1 MLKPIKSVSKIIL
14 AASLMGAMAWAMPVN
29 AAPVPAA
36 AAPSQNTATGVV
48 LDEFGDPMIGA
59 SVRVASNPS
68 QGGATNIDGEF
79 SIANVKPG
87 TKLLITSVGYKD
99 AEVVWNG
106 QPIEIQM
113 DLNTKVLGDVVVT
126 AMGIKREE
134 KTLTYAVQT
143 IKNDEVT
150 RIKETNF
157 VNALQGKS
165 AGLTI
170 TPNNSGAGGGAS
182 RIVLRG
188 STSILGSN
196 QPLIV
201 IDGVPMTNG
210 MGTQATDGIDMGGG
224 KSGDDLLS
232 TINPEDI
239 ENMTVLKGPNAAAL
253 YGSAA
258 NNGVIVITTKSGAQG
273 SVNVNISSSTSI
285 DRIAMWPK
293 QQQYYGIS
301 NSGNGHNAWAAWG
314 PRVGTRTADEVAAY
328 PWLMN
333 GARES
338 VQDYFQTGLTLN
350 NGITLSGGTELSRTY
365 FSYNNTYQDGIIP
378 GNKFTRNNV
387 MLKESFSLFNKK
399 VNITASLNWI
409 HQRTDNA
416 PVVGKAL
423 SGLYALYRT
432 PADVDMRYFKNNYR
446 HTGVS
451 GEYLVSDPTVGN
463 PKLAGQPIQTW
474 NWFVD
479 YLNNPWWVQNM
490 VNDQQ
495 KRDRILGNITLDWT
509 IWKNLKY
516 QTRFSVDMVMDNSL
530 NEEYATMFRAGFDYK
545 GGKYY
550 SGNSRTSDVYNDHM
564 FTWNDRFN
572 DKIDVNVALGGSFT
586 RHYSRSTTIT
596 TGIDTSG
603 VPNAFVPQ
611 NSKNYRPTNPNGSST
626 SASDSWDYT
635 DWSTALFGTVSVGLF
650 DKVYLDGSYRR
661 DWCQAFQQ
669 FTADGEY
676 KSFGYYSFGANVL
689 IDKFFNEDHV
699 AAPWLDQ
706 LKWRGSY
713 SVVGN
718 AVPNTLFARQSL
730 NFSTGALST
739 KPPTFDDP
747 KPETTTAFET
757 GIDAWMFNNKFN
769 LDVTYYNSTLRNQ
782 FLYVTTATGESKP
795 VNTGKIRNT
804 GVEIS
809 AGYRWVIN
817 KDWTWQSNVNFAYN
831 DNKILETYMQEN
843 GVPYIYETG
852 PKAFHIKYLEGGKF
866 GDIYVNSFKRDAET
880 GYIIVPGAANNGAGE
895 ITDYANA
902 VPQMASGQYET
913 YVGNTSSPYTLGW
926 SNTFTWK
933 NFTLYFLIDGRIGGK
948 VMSLTE
954 PDLDRFGISVNS
966 GNARLAAE
974 ADPANLMAYA
984 ADGTPIHLMYLP
996 DGSGRKISVQKYY
1009 ETIGQNPMEEHVYNA
1024 TNFRMRDIALSYT
1037 LPNLFGQSKGM
1048 TAQFSVK
1055 NAFFLYKDSPVDPD
1069 ISVSAANGY
1078 SGIDSYALP
1087 TLRSY
1092 CITLKFNF

>member
-1 MLKPIKSVSKIIL
+1 MLKPIKSVSKIII
-14 AASLMGAMAWAMPVN
+14 AASLMGAMVWTMPAY
-29 AAPVPAA
+29 AAPAPAA
-36 AAPSQNTATGVV
+36 AAPTANAATGVI

-59 SVRVASNPS
+59 SVRVANNPA
-68 QGGATNIDGEF
+68 QGSATNIDGEF

-87 TKLLITSVGYKD
+87 TKLKITSVGYKD
-99 AEVVWNG
+99 AEVVWQG
-106 QPIEIQM
+106 QPIEFTM
-113 DLNTKVLGDVVVT
+113 ELNSKMLGDVVVT

-210 MGTQATDGIDMGGG
+210 MGSQMTDGIDMGGG

-273 SVNVNISSSTSI
+273 TVNVNISSSTSI
-285 DRIAMWPK
+285 DRIAMYPK
-293 QQQYYGIS
+293 QQQYYGITD
-301 NSGNGHNAWAAWG
+301 AKTWAAWG

-338 VQDYFQTGLTLN
+338 VKDYFQTGVTLN
-350 NGITLSGGTELSRTY
+350 NGITLSGGTEMSRTY

-378 GNKFTRNNV
+378 RNKFTRNNV
-387 MLKESFSLFNKK
+387 MLKESFSLFNKR
-399 VNITASLNWI
+399 VNVTASLNWI
-409 HQRTDNA
+409 HQKTENS

-423 SGLYALYRT
+423 SGLFALYRT
-432 PADVDMRYFKNNYR
+432 PADVDMRYWKNNYR
-446 HTGVS
+446 HLGTAS
-451 GEYLVSDPTVGN
+451 DYLVNDPAEGN
-463 PKLAGQPIQTW
+463 PKLVGQPIQTW
-474 NWFVD
+474 NWNID

-490 VNDQQ
+490 VNDQV
-495 KRDRILGNITLDWT
+495 KRDRILGNLTLDWT

-516 QTRFSVDMVMDNSL
+516 QTRFSVDMVFDNSL
-530 NEEYATMFRAGFDYK
+530 NEEYATMFRAGWDYK

-550 SGNSRTSDVYNDHM
+550 SSNSRTSDIYNDHM

-586 RHYSRSTTIT
+586 RHYSRSTTIV

-603 VPNAFVPQ
+603 IPNAFVPQ
-611 NSKNYRPTNPNGSST
+611 NNRNYRPSNPNGSST

-635 DWSTALFGTVSVGLF
+635 DWSSALFGTVSVGLF

-669 FTADGEY
+669 FTEKGDY

-689 IDKFFNEDHV
+689 IDKFFNQDYK

-718 AVPNTLFARQSL
+718 AVPNTLFARQSMS
-730 NFSTGALST
+730 FSDGSLST

-769 LDVTYYNSTLRNQ
+769 VDLTYYNSTLRNQ
-782 FLYVTTATGESKP
+782 FLYISTANGESKP

-809 AGYRWVIN
+809 MGYRWAIN
-817 KDWTWQSNVNFAYN
+817 KDWTWQTNVNFAYN
-831 DNKILETYMQEN
+831 DNKILETYMQDN
-843 GVPYIYETG
+843 GLPYIYEVG

-866 GDIYVNSFKRDAET
+866 GDIYVNSFKRDANGHIVLS
-880 GYIIVPGAANNGAGE
+880 GYE
-895 ITDYANA
+895 KTDASGNTYIDYENA
-902 VPQMASGQYET
+902 VPTMASGLYET
-913 YVGNTSSPYTLGW
+913 KVGNTASPYTLGW

-954 PDLDRFGISVNS
+954 PDLDRYGISTRS
-966 GNARLAAE
+966 GEARLAAE
-974 ADPANLMAYA
+974 ADPENLMAV
-984 ADGTPIHLMYLP
+984 GSNGQPIYLMYLP
-996 DGSGRKISVQKYY
+996 DGSGRKISVQKYF
-1009 ETIGQNPMEEHVYNA
+1009 ETVGQNPMEDHVYNA
-1024 TNFRMRDIALSYT
+1024 TNFRMRDIALSYS

>member
-1 MLKPIKSVSKIIL
+1 MLKPIKSVSKIII
-14 AASLMGAMAWAMPVN
+14 AASLMGAMVWTMPAY
-29 AAPVPAA
+29 AAPAPAA
-36 AAPSQNTATGVV
+36 AAPTANAATGII

-59 SVRVASNPS
+59 SVRVANNPA
-68 QGGATNIDGEF
+68 QGSATNIDGEF

-87 TKLLITSVGYKD
+87 TKLKITSVGYKD
-99 AEVVWNG
+99 AEVVWQG
-106 QPIEIQM
+106 QPIEFTM
-113 DLNTKVLGDVVVT
+113 ELNSKMLGDVVVT

-210 MGTQATDGIDMGGG
+210 MGSQMTDGIDMGGG

-273 SVNVNISSSTSI
+273 TVNVNISSSTSI
-285 DRIAMWPK
+285 DRIAMYPK
-293 QQQYYGIS
+293 QQQYYGITD
-301 NSGNGHNAWAAWG
+301 AKTWAAWG

-338 VQDYFQTGLTLN
+338 VKDYFQTGVTLN
-350 NGITLSGGTELSRTY
+350 NGITLSGGTEMSRTY

-378 GNKFTRNNV
+378 RNKFTRNNV
-387 MLKESFSLFNKK
+387 MLKESFSLFNKR
-399 VNITASLNWI
+399 VNVSASLNWI
-409 HQRTDNA
+409 HQKTENS

-423 SGLYALYRT
+423 SGLFALYRT
-432 PADVDMRYFKNNYR
+432 PADVDMRYWKHNYS
-446 HTGVS
+446 HLGTAND
-451 GEYLVSDPTVGN
+451 YLVNDPAEGN
-463 PKLAGQPIQTW
+463 PKLVGQPIQTW
-474 NWFVD
+474 NWNID

-490 VNDQQ
+490 VNDQV
-495 KRDRILGNITLDWT
+495 KRDRILGNLTLDWT

-516 QTRFSVDMVMDNSL
+516 QTRFSVDMVFDNSL
-530 NEEYATMFRAGFDYK
+530 NEEYATMFRAGWDYK

-550 SGNSRTSDVYNDHM
+550 SSNSRTSDIYNDHM
-564 FTWNDRFN
+564 LTWNDRFN

-603 VPNAFVPQ
+603 IPNAFVPQ
-611 NSKNYRPTNPNGSST
+611 NNRYYRPSNPNGSAT

-635 DWSTALFGTVSVGLF
+635 DWSSALFGTVSVGLF

-669 FTADGEY
+669 FTDKGDY

-689 IDKFFNEDHV
+689 IDKFFNQDYK

-718 AVPNTLFARQSL
+718 AVPNTLFARQSMS
-730 NFSTGALST
+730 FSDGSLST

-769 LDVTYYNSTLRNQ
+769 VDITYYNSTLRNQ
-782 FLYVTTATGESKP
+782 FLYISTANGESKP

-809 AGYRWVIN
+809 MGYRWAIN
-817 KDWTWQSNVNFAYN
+817 KDWTWQTNVNFAYN
-831 DNKILETYMQEN
+831 DNKILETYMQDN
-843 GVPYIYETG
+843 GLPYIYEVG

-866 GDIYVNSFKRDAET
+866 GDIYVNSFKRDANGFINVS
-880 GYIIVPGAANNGAGE
+880 GYEKTDANGNTY
-895 ITDYANA
+895 IDYENA
-902 VPQMASGQYET
+902 VPTMASGLYET
-913 YVGNTSSPYTLGW
+913 KVGNTSSPYTLGW

-954 PDLDRFGISVNS
+954 PDLDRYGISTRS
-966 GNARLAAE
+966 GEARLAAE
-974 ADPANLMAYA
+974 ADPENLMAV
-984 ADGTPIHLMYLP
+984 GSNGQPIYLMYLP
-996 DGSGRKISVQKYY
+996 DGSGRKISVQKYF
-1009 ETIGQNPMEEHVYNA
+1009 ETVGQNPMEDHVYNA
-1024 TNFRMRDIALSYT
+1024 TNFRMRDIALSYS
-1037 LPNLFGQSKGM
+1037 LPNLFGQSKGL

>member
-1 MLKPIKSVSKIIL
+1 MLKPIKSVSKIII
-14 AASLMGAMAWAMPVN
+14 AVSLMGAMVWTMPAY
-29 AAPVPAA
+29 AAPAPAA
-36 AAPSQNTATGVV
+36 AAPTANAATGVI

-59 SVRVASNPS
+59 SVRVANNPA
-68 QGGATNIDGEF
+68 QGSATNIDGEF

-87 TKLLITSVGYKD
+87 TKLKITSVGYKD
-99 AEVVWNG
+99 AEVVWQG
-106 QPIEIQM
+106 QPIEFTM
-113 DLNTKVLGDVVVT
+113 ELNSKMLGDVVVT

-210 MGTQATDGIDMGGG
+210 MGSQMTDGIDMGGG

-273 SVNVNISSSTSI
+273 TVNVNISSSTSI
-285 DRIAMWPK
+285 DRIAMYPK
-293 QQQYYGIS
+293 QQQYYGITD
-301 NSGNGHNAWAAWG
+301 AKTWAAWG

-338 VQDYFQTGLTLN
+338 VKDYFQTGVTLN
-350 NGITLSGGTELSRTY
+350 NGITLSGGTEMSRTY

-378 GNKFTRNNV
+378 RNKFTRNNV
-387 MLKESFSLFNKK
+387 MLKESFSLFNKR
-399 VNITASLNWI
+399 VNVTASLNWI
-409 HQRTDNA
+409 HQKTENS

-423 SGLYALYRT
+423 SGLFALYRT
-432 PADVDMRYFKNNYR
+432 PADVDMRYWKNNYR
-446 HTGVS
+446 HLGTAS
-451 GEYLVSDPTVGN
+451 DYLVNDPAEGN
-463 PKLAGQPIQTW
+463 PKLVGQPIQTW
-474 NWFVD
+474 NWNID

-490 VNDQQ
+490 VNDQV
-495 KRDRILGNITLDWT
+495 KRDRILGNLTLDWT

-516 QTRFSVDMVMDNSL
+516 QTRFSVDMVFDNSL
-530 NEEYATMFRAGFDYK
+530 NEEYATMFRAGWDYK

-550 SGNSRTSDVYNDHM
+550 SSNSRTSDIYNDHM

-586 RHYSRSTTIT
+586 RHYSRSTTIV

-603 VPNAFVPQ
+603 IPNAFVPQ
-611 NSKNYRPTNPNGSST
+611 NNRNYRPSNPNGSST

-635 DWSTALFGTVSVGLF
+635 DWSSALFGTVSVGLF

-669 FTADGEY
+669 FTEKGDY

-689 IDKFFNEDHV
+689 IDKFFNQDYK

-718 AVPNTLFARQSL
+718 AVPNTLFARQSMS
-730 NFSTGALST
+730 FSDGSLST

-747 KPETTTAFET
+747 KPETTTSFET

-769 LDVTYYNSTLRNQ
+769 VDLTYYNSTLRNQ
-782 FLYVTTATGESKP
+782 FLYISTANGESKP

-809 AGYRWVIN
+809 MGYRWAIN
-817 KDWTWQSNVNFAYN
+817 KDWTWQTNVNFAYN
-831 DNKILETYMQEN
+831 DNKILETYMQDN
-843 GVPYIYETG
+843 GLPYIYEVG

-866 GDIYVNSFKRDAET
+866 GDIYVNSFKRDANGHIVLS
-880 GYIIVPGAANNGAGE
+880 GYE
-895 ITDYANA
+895 KTDASGNTYIDYENA
-902 VPQMASGQYET
+902 VPTMASGLYET
-913 YVGNTSSPYTLGW
+913 KVGNTASPYTLGW

-954 PDLDRFGISVNS
+954 PDLDRYGISTRS
-966 GNARLAAE
+966 GEARLAAE
-974 ADPANLMAYA
+974 ADPENLMAV
-984 ADGTPIHLMYLP
+984 GSNGQPIYLMYLP
-996 DGSGRKISVQKYY
+996 DGSGRKISVQKYF
-1009 ETIGQNPMEEHVYNA
+1009 ETVGQNPMEDHVYNA
-1024 TNFRMRDIALSYT
+1024 TNFRMRDIALSYS

>member
-1 MLKPIKSVSKIIL
+1 MLKPIKSVSKIII
-14 AASLMGAMAWAMPVN
+14 AVSLMGAMVWTMPAY
-29 AAPVPAA
+29 AAPAPAA
-36 AAPSQNTATGVV
+36 AAPTANAATGVI

-59 SVRVASNPS
+59 SVRVANNPA
-68 QGGATNIDGEF
+68 QGSATNIDGEF

-87 TKLLITSVGYKD
+87 TKLKITSVGYKD
-99 AEVVWNG
+99 AEVVWQG
-106 QPIEIQM
+106 QPIEFTM
-113 DLNTKVLGDVVVT
+113 ELNSKMLGDVVVT

-210 MGTQATDGIDMGGG
+210 MGSQMTDGIDMGGG

-273 SVNVNISSSTSI
+273 TVNVNISSSTSI
-285 DRIAMWPK
+285 DRIAMYPK
-293 QQQYYGIS
+293 QQQYYGITD
-301 NSGNGHNAWAAWG
+301 AKTWAAWG

-338 VQDYFQTGLTLN
+338 VKDYFQTGVTLN
-350 NGITLSGGTELSRTY
+350 NGITLSGGTEMSRTY

-378 GNKFTRNNV
+378 RNKFTRNNV
-387 MLKESFSLFNKK
+387 MLKESFSLFNKR
-399 VNITASLNWI
+399 VNVTASLNWI
-409 HQRTDNA
+409 HQKTENS

-423 SGLYALYRT
+423 SGLFALYRT
-432 PADVDMRYFKNNYR
+432 PADVDMRYWKNNYR
-446 HTGVS
+446 HLGTAS
-451 GEYLVSDPTVGN
+451 DYLVNDPAEGN
-463 PKLAGQPIQTW
+463 PKLVGQPIQTW
-474 NWFVD
+474 NWNID

-490 VNDQQ
+490 VNDQV
-495 KRDRILGNITLDWT
+495 KRDRILGNLTLDWT

-516 QTRFSVDMVMDNSL
+516 QTRFSVDMVFDNSL
-530 NEEYATMFRAGFDYK
+530 NEEYATMFRAGWDYK

-550 SGNSRTSDVYNDHM
+550 SSNSRTSDIYNDHM

-603 VPNAFVPQ
+603 IPNAFVPQ
-611 NSKNYRPTNPNGSST
+611 NDRNYRPSNPNGSST

-635 DWSTALFGTVSVGLF
+635 DWSSALFGTVSVGLF

-669 FTADGEY
+669 FTEKGDY

-689 IDKFFNEDHV
+689 IDKFFNQDYK

-718 AVPNTLFARQSL
+718 AVPNTLFARQSMS
-730 NFSTGALST
+730 FSDGSLST

-769 LDVTYYNSTLRNQ
+769 VDLTYYNSTLRNQ
-782 FLYVTTATGESKP
+782 FLYISTANGESKP

-809 AGYRWVIN
+809 MGYRWAIN
-817 KDWTWQSNVNFAYN
+817 KDWTWQTNVNFAYN
-831 DNKILETYMQEN
+831 DNKILETYMQDN
-843 GVPYIYETG
+843 GLPYIYEVG

-866 GDIYVNSFKRDAET
+866 GDIYVNSFKRDANGHIVLS
-880 GYIIVPGAANNGAGE
+880 GYE
-895 ITDYANA
+895 KTDASGNTYIDYENA
-902 VPQMASGQYET
+902 VPTMASGLYET
-913 YVGNTSSPYTLGW
+913 KVGNTASPYTLGW

-954 PDLDRFGISVNS
+954 PDLDRYGISTRS
-966 GNARLAAE
+966 GEARLAAE
-974 ADPANLMAYA
+974 ADPENLMAV
-984 ADGTPIHLMYLP
+984 GSNGQPIYLMYLP
-996 DGSGRKISVQKYY
+996 DGSGRKISVQKYF
-1009 ETIGQNPMEEHVYNA
+1009 ETVGQNPMEDHVYNA
-1024 TNFRMRDIALSYT
+1024 TNFRMRDIALSYS

>member
-1 MLKPIKSVSKIIL
+1 
-14 AASLMGAMAWAMPVN
+14 MAWAMPVT

-36 AAPSQNTATGVV
+36 AAQSQNTATGVV

-59 SVRVASNPS
+59 SVRVASNPA

-99 AEVVWNG
+99 TEVVWNG
-106 QPIEIQM
+106 QPIELQLE
-113 DLNTKVLGDVVVT
+113 LNTKVLGDVVVT

-143 IKNDEVT
+143 IKNEEVT

-188 STSILGSN
+188 STSILGNN

-210 MGTQATDGIDMGGG
+210 MGGQVTDGIDMGGG

-258 NNGVIVITTKSGAQG
+258 NNGVIVITTKSGAEG
-273 SVNVNISSSTSI
+273 TVKVNISSSTSI
-285 DRIAMWPK
+285 DQIALHPK
-293 QQQYYGIS
+293 QQQLYGIS
-301 NSGNGHNAWAAWG
+301 NTENGHGAWAAWG
-314 PRVGTRTADEVAAY
+314 PRVGTRSADEVAMY

-333 GARES
+333 SARES
-338 VQDYFQTGLTLN
+338 VGDYFQLGLTLN

-365 FSYNNTYQDGIIP
+365 FSYNNTTQEGITP
-378 GNKFTRNNV
+378 GNKFSRHNV

-399 VNITASLNWI
+399 VNISTSLNWI

-432 PADVDMRYFKNNYR
+432 PADVDMRYYKSNYK
-446 HTGVS
+446 HLGVA

-463 PKLAGQPIQTW
+463 PKLVGQPIQTW
-474 NWFVD
+474 GWFVD

-490 VNDQQ
+490 VMDQQ
-495 KRDRILGNITLDWT
+495 KRDRILGNLTLDWT

-516 QTRFSVDMVMDNSL
+516 QTRFSIDMVMNSGL

-550 SGNSRTSDVYNDHM
+550 SSSGRSSDLYNDHM
-564 FTWNDRFN
+564 LTWNDRFN

-586 RHYSRSTTIT
+586 RHYSRSTSIS

-611 NSKNYRPTNPNGSST
+611 NNRNYRPNNPNGSST

-635 DWSTALFGTVSVGLF
+635 DWSSALFGTVSVGLF
-650 DKVYLDGSYRR
+650 DKIYLDGSYRR
-661 DWCQAFQQ
+661 DWCQSFQQ

-689 IDKFFNEDHV
+689 LDKFINTENEQK
-699 AAPWLDQ
+699 APWIDQ

-730 NFSTGALST
+730 NFADGSLST

-757 GIDAWMFNNKFN
+757 GIDAWLFNNKFN
-769 LDVTYYNSTLRNQ
+769 IDVTYYNSTLRNQ
-782 FLYVTTATGESKP
+782 FLYVSAGQESKP
-795 VNTGKIRNT
+795 VNTGKIRNQ
-804 GVEIS
+804 GVEVTL
-809 AGYRWVIN
+809 GYRWAIN
-817 KDWTWQSNVNFAYN
+817 KDWTWQSNFNFAYN

-866 GDIYVNSFKRDAET
+866 GDIYVNSFKRDANGHIVLS
-880 GYIIVPGAANNGAGE
+880 GYNPDGSI
-895 ITDYANA
+895 DYANA

-913 YVGNTSSPYTLGW
+913 YVGNTTSPYTLGW

-954 PDLDRFGISVNS
+954 PDLDRYGISVNS
-966 GNARLAAE
+966 GDARFAAE
-974 ADPANLMAYA
+974 NNPDLQAYDA
-984 ADGTPIHLMYLP
+984 SGNMIHLMYLP
-996 DGSGRKISVQKYY
+996 DGSGRKISVRKYY
-1009 ETIGQNPMEEHVYNA
+1009 ETIGQNPMEEHVYDA

-1055 NAFFLYKDSPVDPD
+1055 NAFFIYKDSPVDPD

-1092 CITLKFNF
+1092 CLTLKFNF

>member
-1 MLKPIKSVSKIIL
+1 MLKPIKSVSKIII
-14 AASLMGAMAWAMPVN
+14 AVSLMGAMVWTMPAY
-29 AAPVPAA
+29 AAPAPAA
-36 AAPSQNTATGVV
+36 AAPTANAATGVI

-59 SVRVASNPS
+59 SVRVANNPA
-68 QGGATNIDGEF
+68 QGSATNIDGEF

-87 TKLLITSVGYKD
+87 TKLKITSVGYKD
-99 AEVVWNG
+99 AEVVWQG
-106 QPIEIQM
+106 QPIEFTM
-113 DLNTKVLGDVVVT
+113 ELNSKMLGDVVVT

-210 MGTQATDGIDMGGG
+210 MGSQMTDGIDMGGG

-273 SVNVNISSSTSI
+273 TVNVNISSSTSI
-285 DRIAMWPK
+285 DRIAMYPK
-293 QQQYYGIS
+293 QQQYYGITD
-301 NSGNGHNAWAAWG
+301 AKTWAAWG

-338 VQDYFQTGLTLN
+338 VKDYFQTGVTLN
-350 NGITLSGGTELSRTY
+350 NGITLSGGTEMSRTY

-378 GNKFTRNNV
+378 RNKFTRNNV
-387 MLKESFSLFNKK
+387 MLKESFSLFNKR
-399 VNITASLNWI
+399 VNVTASLNWI
-409 HQRTDNA
+409 HQKTENS

-423 SGLYALYRT
+423 SGLFALYRT
-432 PADVDMRYFKNNYR
+432 PADVDMRYWKNNYR
-446 HTGVS
+446 HLGTAS
-451 GEYLVSDPTVGN
+451 DYLVNDPAEGN
-463 PKLAGQPIQTW
+463 PKLVGQPIQTW
-474 NWFVD
+474 NWNID

-490 VNDQQ
+490 VNDQV
-495 KRDRILGNITLDWT
+495 KRDRILGNLTLDWT

-516 QTRFSVDMVMDNSL
+516 QTRFSVDMVFDNSL
-530 NEEYATMFRAGFDYK
+530 NEEYATMFRAGWDYK

-550 SGNSRTSDVYNDHM
+550 SSNSRTSDIYNDHM

-603 VPNAFVPQ
+603 IPNAFVPQ
-611 NSKNYRPTNPNGSST
+611 NNRNYRPSNPNGSST

-635 DWSTALFGTVSVGLF
+635 DWSSALFGTVSVGLF

-669 FTADGEY
+669 FTEKGDY

-689 IDKFFNEDHV
+689 IDKFFNQDYK

-718 AVPNTLFARQSL
+718 AVPNTLFARQSMS
-730 NFSTGALST
+730 FSDGSLST

-769 LDVTYYNSTLRNQ
+769 VDLTYYNSTLRNQ
-782 FLYVTTATGESKP
+782 FLYISTANGESKP

-809 AGYRWVIN
+809 MGYRWAIN
-817 KDWTWQSNVNFAYN
+817 KDWTWQTNVNFAYN
-831 DNKILETYMQEN
+831 DNKILETYMQDN
-843 GVPYIYETG
+843 GLPYIYEVG

-866 GDIYVNSFKRDAET
+866 GDIYVNSFKRDANGHIVLS
-880 GYIIVPGAANNGAGE
+880 GYE
-895 ITDYANA
+895 KTDASGNTYIDYENA
-902 VPQMASGQYET
+902 VPTMASGLYET
-913 YVGNTSSPYTLGW
+913 KVGNTASPYTLGW

-954 PDLDRFGISVNS
+954 PDLDRYGISTRS
-966 GNARLAAE
+966 GEARLAAE
-974 ADPANLMAYA
+974 ADPENLMAV
-984 ADGTPIHLMYLP
+984 GSNGQPIYLMYLP
-996 DGSGRKISVQKYY
+996 DGSGRKISVQKYF
-1009 ETIGQNPMEEHVYNA
+1009 ETVGQNPMEDHVYNA
-1024 TNFRMRDIALSYT
+1024 TNFRMRDIALSYS

-1092 CITLKFNF
+1092 CLTLKFNF

>member
-1 MLKPIKSVSKIIL
+1 MLKPIKSVSKMIL
-14 AASLMGAMAWAMPVN
+14 AATLMGSMAWTMPVN

-36 AAPSQNTATGVV
+36 AVPSSTTASGIV
-48 LDEFGDPMIGA
+48 LDEFGDPAIGA
-59 SVRVASNPS
+59 SVKVANNPT
-68 QGGATNIDGEF
+68 QGAATNMDGEF
-79 SIANVKPG
+79 SITNVKPG
-87 TKLLITSVGYKD
+87 TKLIITSIGYKNS
-99 AEVVWNG
+99 EVVWNG
-106 QPIEIQM
+106 EPLEIQLE
-113 DLNTKVLGDVVVT
+113 LNSKALDEVVVT

-253 YGSAA
+253 YGAAA

-273 SVNVNISSSTSI
+273 TVNVNISSSTSI
-285 DRIAMWPK
+285 DRIAMYPR
-293 QQQYYGIS
+293 QQQWYGIT
-301 NSGNGHNAWAAWG
+301 NTGNGHSAWSAWG
-314 PRVGTRTADEVAAY
+314 PRVGTRSADEVAAY
-328 PWLMN
+328 PWLSN
-333 GARES
+333 TARNS
-338 VQDYFQTGLTLN
+338 VPDYFQTGVTLN

-387 MLKESFSLFNKK
+387 MLKESFSLFDKK

-409 HQRTDNA
+409 HQRTDNS

-432 PADVDMRYFKNNYR
+432 PADVDMRYYKNNYA
-446 HTGVS
+446 HLGQT
-451 GEYLVSDPTVGN
+451 GEYLVSDPSVGN
-463 PKLAGQPIQTW
+463 PKLVGQPIQTW
-474 NWFVD
+474 DWFVD

-490 VNDQQ
+490 VNDQI

-550 SGNSRTSDVYNDHM
+550 SNNSRTSDIYNDHM
-564 FTWNDRFN
+564 LTWNDRFN

-586 RHYSRSTTIT
+586 RHYSRSTTIQ

-611 NSKNYRPTNPNGSST
+611 NNKYYRPSNPNGSAT

-635 DWSTALFGTVSVGLF
+635 DWSSALFGTVSLGFL
-650 DKVYLDGSYRR
+650 DKIYVDGSYRR

-669 FTADGEY
+669 FTAKGDY

-689 IDKFFNEDHV
+689 IDKFFNQDYK

-718 AVPNTLFARQSL
+718 SVPNTLFARQSL

-769 LDVTYYNSTLRNQ
+769 IDLTYYNSTLRNQ
-782 FLYVTTATGESKP
+782 FLYVSTANGESKP

-804 GVEIS
+804 GIEIS
-809 AGYRWVIN
+809 MGYRWAIN
-817 KDWTWQSNVNFAYN
+817 SDWQWQSNVNFAYN
-831 DNKILETYMQEN
+831 DNKIIETYMQDN
-843 GVPYIYETG
+843 GLPYIYETG

-866 GDIYVNSFKRDAET
+866 GDIYVNSFARDE
-880 GYIIVPGAANNGAGE
+880 NGHIQISGVNE
-895 ITDYANA
+895 DGTIDYANA
-902 VPQMASGQYET
+902 VPRMASGQYET
-913 YVGNTSSPYTLGW
+913 YVGNTTSPYTLGW
-926 SNTFTWK
+926 SNTLTWK
-933 NFTLYFLIDGRIGGK
+933 NWTLYFLIDGRIGGK

-954 PDLDRFGISVNS
+954 PDLDRFGISTNS
-966 GNARLAAE
+966 GKARLAAE
-974 ADPANLMAYA
+974 ADPDNLMAYA

-1037 LPNLFGQSKGM
+1037 LPNLFGKSKGM

>member
-1 MLKPIKSVSKIIL
+1 MLKPIKSVSKIII
-14 AASLMGAMAWAMPVN
+14 AVSLMGAMVWTMPAY
-29 AAPVPAA
+29 AAPAPAA
-36 AAPSQNTATGVV
+36 AAPTANAATGVI

-59 SVRVASNPS
+59 SVRVANNPA
-68 QGGATNIDGEF
+68 QGSATNIDGEF

-87 TKLLITSVGYKD
+87 TKLKITSVGYKD
-99 AEVVWNG
+99 AEVVWQG
-106 QPIEIQM
+106 QPIEFTM
-113 DLNTKVLGDVVVT
+113 ELNSKMLGDVVVT

-210 MGTQATDGIDMGGG
+210 MGSQMTDGIDMGGG

-273 SVNVNISSSTSI
+273 TVNVNISSSTSI
-285 DRIAMWPK
+285 DRIAMYPK
-293 QQQYYGIS
+293 QQQYYGITD
-301 NSGNGHNAWAAWG
+301 AKTWAAWG

-338 VQDYFQTGLTLN
+338 VKDYFQTGVTLN
-350 NGITLSGGTELSRTY
+350 NGITLSGGTEMSRTY

-378 GNKFTRNNV
+378 RNKFTRNNV
-387 MLKESFSLFNKK
+387 MLKESFSLFNKR
-399 VNITASLNWI
+399 VNVTASLNWI
-409 HQRTDNA
+409 HQKTENS

-423 SGLYALYRT
+423 SGLFALYRT
-432 PADVDMRYFKNNYR
+432 PADVDMRYWKNNYR
-446 HTGVS
+446 HLGTAS
-451 GEYLVSDPTVGN
+451 DYLVNDPAEGN
-463 PKLAGQPIQTW
+463 PKLVGQPIQTW
-474 NWFVD
+474 NWNID

-490 VNDQQ
+490 VNDQV
-495 KRDRILGNITLDWT
+495 KRDRILGNLTLDWT

-516 QTRFSVDMVMDNSL
+516 QTRFSVDMVFDNSL
-530 NEEYATMFRAGFDYK
+530 NEEYATMFRAGWDYK

-550 SGNSRTSDVYNDHM
+550 SSNSRTSDIYNDHM

-603 VPNAFVPQ
+603 IPNAFVPQ
-611 NSKNYRPTNPNGSST
+611 NNRNYRPSNPNGSST

-635 DWSTALFGTVSVGLF
+635 DWSSALFGTVSVGLF

-669 FTADGEY
+669 FTEKGDY

-689 IDKFFNEDHV
+689 IDKFFNQDYK

-718 AVPNTLFARQSL
+718 AVPNTLFARQSMS
-730 NFSTGALST
+730 FSDGSLST

-769 LDVTYYNSTLRNQ
+769 VDLTYYNSTLRNQ
-782 FLYVTTATGESKP
+782 FLYISTANGESKP

-809 AGYRWVIN
+809 MGYRWAIN
-817 KDWTWQSNVNFAYN
+817 KDWTWQTNVNFAYN
-831 DNKILETYMQEN
+831 DNKILETYMQDN
-843 GVPYIYETG
+843 GLPYIYEVG

-866 GDIYVNSFKRDAET
+866 GDIYVNSFKRDANGHIVLS
-880 GYIIVPGAANNGAGE
+880 GYE
-895 ITDYANA
+895 KTDASGNTYIDYENA
-902 VPQMASGQYET
+902 VPTMASGLYET
-913 YVGNTSSPYTLGW
+913 KVGNTASPYTLGW

-954 PDLDRFGISVNS
+954 PDLDRYGISTRS
-966 GNARLAAE
+966 GEARLAAE
-974 ADPANLMAYA
+974 ADPENLMAV
-984 ADGTPIHLMYLP
+984 GSNGQPIYLMYLP
-996 DGSGRKISVQKYY
+996 DGSGRKISVQKYF
-1009 ETIGQNPMEEHVYNA
+1009 ETVGQNPMEDHVYNA
-1024 TNFRMRDIALSYT
+1024 TNFRMRDIALSYS

>member
-1 MLKPIKSVSKIIL
+1 MLKPIKSVSKIII
-14 AASLMGAMAWAMPVN
+14 AVSLMGTMVWTMPAY
-29 AAPVPAA
+29 AAPAPAA
-36 AAPSQNTATGVV
+36 AAPTANAATGVI

-59 SVRVASNPS
+59 SVRVANNPA
-68 QGGATNIDGEF
+68 QGSATNIDGEF

-87 TKLLITSVGYKD
+87 TKLKITSVGYKD
-99 AEVVWNG
+99 AEVVWQG
-106 QPIEIQM
+106 QPIEFTM
-113 DLNTKVLGDVVVT
+113 ELNSKMLGDVVVT

-210 MGTQATDGIDMGGG
+210 MGSQMTDGIDMGGG

-273 SVNVNISSSTSI
+273 TVNVNISSSTSI
-285 DRIAMWPK
+285 DRIAMYPK
-293 QQQYYGIS
+293 QQQYYGITD
-301 NSGNGHNAWAAWG
+301 AKTWAAWG
-314 PRVGTRTADEVAAY
+314 PRVGTRTPDEVAAY

-338 VQDYFQTGLTLN
+338 VKDYFQTGVTLN
-350 NGITLSGGTELSRTY
+350 NGITLSGGTEMSRTY

-378 GNKFTRNNV
+378 RNKFTRNNV
-387 MLKESFSLFNKK
+387 MLKESFSLFNKR
-399 VNITASLNWI
+399 VNVTASLNWI
-409 HQRTDNA
+409 HQKTENS

-423 SGLYALYRT
+423 SGLFALYRT
-432 PADVDMRYFKNNYR
+432 PADVDMRYWKNNYR
-446 HTGVS
+446 HLGTAS
-451 GEYLVSDPTVGN
+451 DYLVNDPAEGN
-463 PKLAGQPIQTW
+463 PKLVGQPIQTW
-474 NWFVD
+474 NWNID

-490 VNDQQ
+490 VNDQV
-495 KRDRILGNITLDWT
+495 KRDRILGNLTLDWT

-516 QTRFSVDMVMDNSL
+516 QTRFSVDMVFDNSL
-530 NEEYATMFRAGFDYK
+530 NEEYATMFRAGWDYK

-550 SGNSRTSDVYNDHM
+550 SSNSRTSDIYNDHM

-603 VPNAFVPQ
+603 IPNAFVPQ
-611 NSKNYRPTNPNGSST
+611 NSRNYRPSNPNGSST

-635 DWSTALFGTVSVGLF
+635 DWSSALFGTVSVGLF

-669 FTADGEY
+669 FTEKGDY

-689 IDKFFNEDHV
+689 IDKFFNQDYK

-718 AVPNTLFARQSL
+718 AVPNTLFARQSMS
-730 NFSTGALST
+730 FSDGSLST

-769 LDVTYYNSTLRNQ
+769 VDLTYYNSTLRNQ
-782 FLYVTTATGESKP
+782 FLYISTANGESKP

-809 AGYRWVIN
+809 MGYRWAIN
-817 KDWTWQSNVNFAYN
+817 KDWTWQTNVNFAYN
-831 DNKILETYMQEN
+831 DNKILETYMQDN
-843 GVPYIYETG
+843 GLPYIYEVG

-866 GDIYVNSFKRDAET
+866 GDIYVNSFKRDANGHIVLS
-880 GYIIVPGAANNGAGE
+880 GYE
-895 ITDYANA
+895 KTDASGNTYIDYENA
-902 VPQMASGQYET
+902 VPTMASGLYET
-913 YVGNTSSPYTLGW
+913 KVGNTASPYTLGW

-954 PDLDRFGISVNS
+954 PDLDRYGISTRS
-966 GNARLAAE
+966 GEARLAAE
-974 ADPANLMAYA
+974 ADPENLMAV
-984 ADGTPIHLMYLP
+984 GSNGQPIYLMYLP
-996 DGSGRKISVQKYY
+996 DGSGRKISVQKYF
-1009 ETIGQNPMEEHVYNA
+1009 ETVGQNPMEDHVYNA
-1024 TNFRMRDIALSYT
+1024 TNFRMRDIALSYS

>member
-1 MLKPIKSVSKIIL
+1 MLKPIKSVSKIII
-14 AASLMGAMAWAMPVN
+14 AVSLMGAMVWTMPAY
-29 AAPVPAA
+29 AAPAPAA
-36 AAPSQNTATGVV
+36 AAPTANAATGVI

-59 SVRVASNPS
+59 SVRVANNPA
-68 QGGATNIDGEF
+68 QGSATNIDGEF

-87 TKLLITSVGYKD
+87 TKLKITSVGYKD
-99 AEVVWNG
+99 AEVVWQG
-106 QPIEIQM
+106 QPIEFTM
-113 DLNTKVLGDVVVT
+113 ELNSKMLGDVVVT

-210 MGTQATDGIDMGGG
+210 MGSQMTDGIDMGGG

-273 SVNVNISSSTSI
+273 TVNVNISSSTSI
-285 DRIAMWPK
+285 DRIAMYPK
-293 QQQYYGIS
+293 QQQYYGITD
-301 NSGNGHNAWAAWG
+301 AKTWAAWG

-338 VQDYFQTGLTLN
+338 VKDYFQTGVTLN
-350 NGITLSGGTELSRTY
+350 NGITLSGGTEMSRTY

-378 GNKFTRNNV
+378 RNKFTRNNV
-387 MLKESFSLFNKK
+387 MLKESFSLFNKR
-399 VNITASLNWI
+399 VNVTASLNWI
-409 HQRTDNA
+409 HQKTENS

-423 SGLYALYRT
+423 SGLFALYRT
-432 PADVDMRYFKNNYR
+432 PADVDMRYWKNNYR
-446 HTGVS
+446 HLGTAS
-451 GEYLVSDPTVGN
+451 DYLVNDPAEGN
-463 PKLAGQPIQTW
+463 PKLVGQPIQTW
-474 NWFVD
+474 NWNID

-490 VNDQQ
+490 VNDQV
-495 KRDRILGNITLDWT
+495 KRDRILGNLTLDWT

-516 QTRFSVDMVMDNSL
+516 QTRFSVDMVFDNSL
-530 NEEYATMFRAGFDYK
+530 NEEYATMFRAGWDYK

-550 SGNSRTSDVYNDHM
+550 SSNSRTSDIYNDHM

-586 RHYSRSTTIT
+586 RHYSRSTTIV

-603 VPNAFVPQ
+603 IPNAFVPQ
-611 NSKNYRPTNPNGSST
+611 NNRNYRPSNPNGSST

-635 DWSTALFGTVSVGLF
+635 DWSSALFGTVSVGLF

-669 FTADGEY
+669 FTEKGDY

-689 IDKFFNEDHV
+689 IDKFFNQDYK

-718 AVPNTLFARQSL
+718 AVPNTLFARQSMS
-730 NFSTGALST
+730 FSDGSLST

-769 LDVTYYNSTLRNQ
+769 VDLTYYNSTLRNQ
-782 FLYVTTATGESKP
+782 FLYISTANGESKP

-809 AGYRWVIN
+809 MGYRWAIN
-817 KDWTWQSNVNFAYN
+817 KDWTWQTNVNFAYN
-831 DNKILETYMQEN
+831 DNKILETYMQDN
-843 GVPYIYETG
+843 GLPYIYEVG

-866 GDIYVNSFKRDAET
+866 GDIYVNSFKRDANGHIVLS
-880 GYIIVPGAANNGAGE
+880 GYE
-895 ITDYANA
+895 KTDASGNTYIDYENA
-902 VPQMASGQYET
+902 VPTMASGLYET
-913 YVGNTSSPYTLGW
+913 KVGNTASPYTLGW

-954 PDLDRFGISVNS
+954 PDLDRYGISTRS
-966 GNARLAAE
+966 GEARLAAE
-974 ADPANLMAYA
+974 ADPENLMAV
-984 ADGTPIHLMYLP
+984 GSNGQPIYLMYLP
-996 DGSGRKISVQKYY
+996 DGSGRKISVQKYF
-1009 ETIGQNPMEEHVYNA
+1009 ETVGQNPMEDHVYNA
-1024 TNFRMRDIALSYT
+1024 TNFRMRDIALSYS

>member
-1 MLKPIKSVSKIIL
+1 MLKPIKSVSKL
-14 AASLMGAMAWAMPVN
+14 LLVASLMGFMAWPEPVS
-29 AAPVPAA
+29 AAPVAIPAEQSA
-36 AAPSQNTATGVV
+36 NTATGVV
-48 LDEFGDPMIGA
+48 YDEAGEPVIGA
-59 SVRVASNPS
+59 SVRVADNLA
-68 QGGATNIDGEF
+68 QGGSTNFDGEF
-79 SIANVKPG
+79 NIANVKPG
-87 TKLLITSVGYKD
+87 TKLKITYVGYN
-99 AEVVWNG
+99 EVFVVWNG
-106 QPIEIQM
+106 TPLDIHLVPDAKMIDE
-113 DLNTKVLGDVVVT
+113 VVVT

-201 IDGVPMTNG
+201 LDGVPMTSG
-210 MGTQATDGIDMGGG
+210 MGGQVTDGIDMGGG

-239 ENMTVLKGPNAAAL
+239 ENMTILKGPNAAAL

-258 NNGVIVITTKSGAQG
+258 NNGVIVITTKSGATG
-273 SVNVNISSSTSI
+273 TVKVDISSSTSI
-285 DRIAMWPK
+285 DRIAMHPK
-293 QQQYYGIS
+293 QQQWYGITDA
-301 NSGNGHNAWAAWG
+301 GGVYAHNQWAAWG
-314 PRVGTRTADEVAAY
+314 PRIGTRDPLDVAAN

-333 GARES
+333 SARES
-338 VQDYFQTGLTLN
+338 VGDLFQTGVTLN
-350 NGITLSGGTELSRTY
+350 NGITLSGGTENSRTY
-365 FSYNNTYQDGIIP
+365 FSYNNTYQSGVLP
-378 GNKFTRNNV
+378 GNKFSRNNV
-387 MLKESFSLFNKK
+387 MLKESFSLFDKR
-399 VNITASLNWI
+399 VNITTSLNWI

-423 SGLYALYRT
+423 SSLFALYRT
-432 PADVDMRYFKNNYR
+432 PADVDMRYFKANYY
-446 HTGVS
+446 HLGVA
-451 GEYLVSDPTVGN
+451 GERFTDPETGN
-463 PKLAGQPIQTW
+463 PKLVGQPVQTFNW
-474 NWFVD
+474 NTD
-479 YLNNPWWVQNM
+479 YLNNPWWVNKM
-490 VNDQQ
+490 VNDKQ

-516 QTRFSVDMVMDNSL
+516 QTRFSVDMVFNNGL
-530 NEEYATMFRAGFDYK
+530 NEEYATMYRAAFDYK
-545 GGKYY
+545 GGKY
-550 SGNSRTSDVYNDHM
+550 SSDNSRSSDIYNDHM
-564 FTWNDRFN
+564 VTWNDRFA
-572 DKIDVNVALGGSFT
+572 DKIDVNLAAGGSFT
-586 RHYSRSTTIT
+586 RHYSRSTSIF

-611 NSKNYRPTNPNGSST
+611 NNKNYRPGNPNGSST

-635 DWSTALFGTVSVGLF
+635 DWSSALFMTASVGLF
-650 DKVYLDGSYRR
+650 DKVYIDGSYRR

-669 FTADGEY
+669 FTEKGDY

-689 IDKFFNEDHV
+689 IDKFFSSQ
-699 AAPWLDQ
+699 PLWLDQ

-718 AVPNTLFARQSL
+718 AVPNQFFGRQTI
-730 NFSTGALST
+730 NFGTGAIST
-739 KPPTFDDP
+739 RPLLFDDP
-747 KPETTTAFET
+747 KPETTKAFET

-769 LDVTYYNSTLRNQ
+769 IDVTYYNSTLHNQ
-782 FLYVTTATGESKP
+782 FLTISTPAGSKP
-795 VNTGKIRNT
+795 INTGRIRNT

-809 AGYRWVIN
+809 AGYRWAIN
-817 KDWTWQSNVNFAYN
+817 RDWTWTTNANFAYN

-866 GDIYVNSFKRDAET
+866 GDIYVNSFAREENGNIKVSYQQDA
-880 GYIIVPGAANNGAGE
+880 NGN
-895 ITDYANA
+895 IDYANA

-913 YVGNTSSPYTLGW
+913 YVGNTASPYTVGW
-926 SNTFTWK
+926 SNTFTFR
-933 NFTLYFLIDGRIGGK
+933 NFTFYFLIDGRIGGK

-954 PDLDRFGISVNS
+954 PDLDRYGISINS
-966 GNARLAAE
+966 GKARLAAE
-974 ADPANLMAYA
+974 NDPELQYIDPAGNKTL
-984 ADGTPIHLMYLP
+984 LMYLP
-996 DGSGRKISVQKYY
+996 DGSGRKISVQRYY
-1009 ETIGQNPMEEHVYNA
+1009 ETIGQNPMEEHVYDA
-1024 TNFRMRDIALSYT
+1024 TSFRMRDISLSYS
-1037 LPNLFGQSKGM
+1037 LPNLFGTSKGM

>member
-1 MLKPIKSVSKIIL
+1 MLKPIKSVSKIII
-14 AASLMGAMAWAMPVN
+14 AVSLMGTMVWTMPAY
-29 AAPVPAA
+29 AAPAPAA
-36 AAPSQNTATGVV
+36 AAPTANAATGVI

-59 SVRVASNPS
+59 SVRVANNPA
-68 QGGATNIDGEF
+68 QGSATNIDGEF

-87 TKLLITSVGYKD
+87 TKLKITSVGYKD
-99 AEVVWNG
+99 AEVVWQG
-106 QPIEIQM
+106 QPIEFTM
-113 DLNTKVLGDVVVT
+113 ELNSKMLGDVVVT

-210 MGTQATDGIDMGGG
+210 MGSQMTDGIDMGGG

-273 SVNVNISSSTSI
+273 TVNVNISSSTSI
-285 DRIAMWPK
+285 DRIAMYPK
-293 QQQYYGIS
+293 QQQYYGITD
-301 NSGNGHNAWAAWG
+301 AKTWAAWG

-338 VQDYFQTGLTLN
+338 VKDYFQTGVTLN
-350 NGITLSGGTELSRTY
+350 NGITLSGGTEMSRTY

-378 GNKFTRNNV
+378 RNKFTRNNV
-387 MLKESFSLFNKK
+387 MLKESFSLFNKR
-399 VNITASLNWI
+399 VNVTASLNWI
-409 HQRTDNA
+409 HQKTENS

-423 SGLYALYRT
+423 SGLFALYRT
-432 PADVDMRYFKNNYR
+432 PADVDMRYWKNNYR
-446 HTGVS
+446 HLGTAS
-451 GEYLVSDPTVGN
+451 DYLVNDPAEGN
-463 PKLAGQPIQTW
+463 PKLVGQPIQTW
-474 NWFVD
+474 NWNID

-490 VNDQQ
+490 VNDQV
-495 KRDRILGNITLDWT
+495 KRDRILGNLTLDWT

-516 QTRFSVDMVMDNSL
+516 QTRFSVDMVFDNSL
-530 NEEYATMFRAGFDYK
+530 NEEYATMFRAGWDYK

-550 SGNSRTSDVYNDHM
+550 SSNSRTSDIYNDHM

-586 RHYSRSTTIT
+586 RHYSRSTTIV

-603 VPNAFVPQ
+603 IPNAFVPQ
-611 NSKNYRPTNPNGSST
+611 NNRNYRPSNPNGSST

-635 DWSTALFGTVSVGLF
+635 DWSSALFGTVSVGLF

-669 FTADGEY
+669 FTEKGDY

-689 IDKFFNEDHV
+689 IDKFFNQDYK

-718 AVPNTLFARQSL
+718 AVPNTLFARQSMS
-730 NFSTGALST
+730 FSDGSLST

-769 LDVTYYNSTLRNQ
+769 VDFTYYNSTLRNQ
-782 FLYVTTATGESKP
+782 FLYISTANGESKP

-809 AGYRWVIN
+809 MGYRWAIN
-817 KDWTWQSNVNFAYN
+817 KDWTWQTNVNFAYN
-831 DNKILETYMQEN
+831 DNKILETYMQDN
-843 GVPYIYETG
+843 GLPYIYEVG

-866 GDIYVNSFKRDAET
+866 GDIYVNSFKRDANGHIVLS
-880 GYIIVPGAANNGAGE
+880 GYE
-895 ITDYANA
+895 KTDASGNTYIDYENA
-902 VPQMASGQYET
+902 VPTMASGLYET
-913 YVGNTSSPYTLGW
+913 KVGNTASPYTLGW

-954 PDLDRFGISVNS
+954 PDLDRYGISTRS
-966 GNARLAAE
+966 GEARLAAE
-974 ADPANLMAYA
+974 ADPENLMAV
-984 ADGTPIHLMYLP
+984 GSNGQPIYLMYLP
-996 DGSGRKISVQKYY
+996 DGSGRKISVQKYF
-1009 ETIGQNPMEEHVYNA
+1009 ETVGQNPMEDHVYNA
-1024 TNFRMRDIALSYT
+1024 TNFRMRDIALSYS

-1092 CITLKFNF
+1092 CLTLKFNF

>member
-1 MLKPIKSVSKIIL
+1 MLKPIKSVSKFIL
-14 AASLMGAMAWAMPVN
+14 AASMVGAMAWAMPVT

-36 AAPSQNTATGVV
+36 AAQSQNTATGVV

-59 SVRVASNPS
+59 SVRVASNPA

-99 AEVVWNG
+99 TEVVWNG
-106 QPIEIQM
+106 QPIELQLE
-113 DLNTKVLGDVVVT
+113 LNTKVLGDVVVT

-188 STSILGSN
+188 STSILGNN

-210 MGTQATDGIDMGGG
+210 MGGQVTDGIDMGGG

-258 NNGVIVITTKSGAQG
+258 NNGVIVITTKSGAEG
-273 SVNVNISSSTSI
+273 TVKVNISSSTSL
-285 DRIAMWPK
+285 DQIALHPK
-293 QQQYYGIS
+293 QQQLYGIS
-301 NSGNGHNAWAAWG
+301 NTENGHGAWAAWG
-314 PRVGTRTADEVAAY
+314 PRVGTRTADEVAMY

-338 VQDYFQTGLTLN
+338 VGEYFQLGLTLN

-365 FSYNNTYQDGIIP
+365 FSYNNTTQEGITP
-378 GNKFTRNNV
+378 GNKFQRHNV
-387 MLKESFSLFNKK
+387 MLKESFSLFDKK
-399 VNITASLNWI
+399 VNISTSLNWI

-432 PADVDMRYFKNNYR
+432 PADVDMRYYKANYK
-446 HTGVS
+446 HTGVA
-451 GEYLVSDPTVGN
+451 GEYLVSDPNVGN
-463 PKLAGQPIQTW
+463 PKLVGQPVQTW
-474 NWFVD
+474 GWFVD

-495 KRDRILGNITLDWT
+495 KRDRILGNLTLDWT

-516 QTRFSVDMVMDNSL
+516 QTRFSIDMVMNNGL

-550 SGNSRTSDVYNDHM
+550 SSSGRSSDLYNDHM
-564 FTWNDRFN
+564 LTWNDRFN

-586 RHYSRSTTIT
+586 RHYSRSTTIS

-611 NSKNYRPTNPNGSST
+611 NNRNYRPNNPNGSST

-635 DWSTALFGTVSVGLF
+635 DWSSALFGTVSVGLF
-650 DKVYLDGSYRR
+650 DKIYLDGSYRR
-661 DWCQAFQQ
+661 DWCQSFQQ

-689 IDKFFNEDHV
+689 LDKYINTEDQQR
-699 AAPWLDQ
+699 APWIDQ

-730 NFSTGALST
+730 DFHTGALST

-757 GIDAWMFNNKFN
+757 GIDAWLFNNKFN
-769 LDVTYYNSTLRNQ
+769 IDVTYYNSTLRNQ
-782 FLYVTTATGESKP
+782 FLYVTAGQESKP
-795 VNTGKIRNT
+795 VNTGKIRNQ
-804 GVEIS
+804 GVEVTM
-809 AGYRWVIN
+809 GYRWAIN
-817 KDWTWQSNVNFAYN
+817 KDWTWQTNFNFAYN
-831 DNKILETYMQEN
+831 DNKILETYMQDN
-843 GVPYIYETG
+843 GLPYIYETG

-866 GDIYVNSFKRDAET
+866 GDIYVNSFKRDDN
-880 GYIIVPGAANNGAGE
+880 GHIVLSGFNPDGS
-895 ITDYANA
+895 IDYANA
-902 VPQMASGQYET
+902 VPQMATGLYET
-913 YVGNTSSPYTLGW
+913 YVGNTTSPFTLGW

-954 PDLDRFGISVNS
+954 PDLDRYGISVNS
-966 GNARLAAE
+966 GAARLAAE
-974 ADPANLMAYA
+974 NNPDLQAYDANGNM
-984 ADGTPIHLMYLP
+984 IHLMYLP
-996 DGSGRKISVQKYY
+996 DGSGRKISVRKYY

-1024 TNFRMRDIALSYT
+1024 TNFRMRDIALSYS
-1037 LPNLFGQSKGM
+1037 LPNLFGMSKGM

-1092 CITLKFNF
+1092 CLTLKFNF

>member
-1 MLKPIKSVSKIIL
+1 MLKTIKSVSKIII
-14 AASLMGAMAWAMPVN
+14 AVSLMGAMVWTMPAY
-29 AAPVPAA
+29 AAPAPAA
-36 AAPSQNTATGVV
+36 AAPTANAATGVI

-59 SVRVASNPS
+59 SVRVANNPA
-68 QGGATNIDGEF
+68 QGSATNIDGEF

-87 TKLLITSVGYKD
+87 TKLKITSVGYKD
-99 AEVVWNG
+99 AEVVWQG
-106 QPIEIQM
+106 QPIEFTM
-113 DLNTKVLGDVVVT
+113 ELNSKMLGDVVVT

-210 MGTQATDGIDMGGG
+210 MGSQMTDGIDMGGG

-273 SVNVNISSSTSI
+273 TVNVNISSSTSI
-285 DRIAMWPK
+285 DRIAMYPK
-293 QQQYYGIS
+293 QQQYYGITD
-301 NSGNGHNAWAAWG
+301 AKTWAAWG

-338 VQDYFQTGLTLN
+338 VKDYFQTGVTLN
-350 NGITLSGGTELSRTY
+350 NGITLSGGTEMSRTY

-378 GNKFTRNNV
+378 RNKFTRNNV
-387 MLKESFSLFNKK
+387 MLKESFSLFNKR
-399 VNITASLNWI
+399 VNVTASLNWI
-409 HQRTDNA
+409 HQKTENS

-423 SGLYALYRT
+423 SGLFALYRT
-432 PADVDMRYFKNNYR
+432 PADVDMRYWKNNYR
-446 HTGVS
+446 HLGTAS
-451 GEYLVSDPTVGN
+451 DYLVNDPAEGN
-463 PKLAGQPIQTW
+463 PKLVGQPIQTW
-474 NWFVD
+474 NWNID

-490 VNDQQ
+490 VNDQV
-495 KRDRILGNITLDWT
+495 KRDRILGNLTLDWT

-516 QTRFSVDMVMDNSL
+516 QTRFSVDMVFDNSL
-530 NEEYATMFRAGFDYK
+530 NEEYATMFRAGWDYK

-550 SGNSRTSDVYNDHM
+550 SSNSRTSDIYNDHM

-586 RHYSRSTTIT
+586 RHYSRSTTIV

-603 VPNAFVPQ
+603 IPNAFVPQ
-611 NSKNYRPTNPNGSST
+611 NNRNYRPSNPNGSST

-635 DWSTALFGTVSVGLF
+635 DWSSALFGTVSVGLF

-669 FTADGEY
+669 FTEKGDY

-689 IDKFFNEDHV
+689 IDKFFNQDYK

-718 AVPNTLFARQSL
+718 AVPNTLFARQSMS
-730 NFSTGALST
+730 FSDGSLST

-769 LDVTYYNSTLRNQ
+769 VDLTYYNSTLRNQ
-782 FLYVTTATGESKP
+782 FLYISTANGESKP

-809 AGYRWVIN
+809 MGYRWAIN
-817 KDWTWQSNVNFAYN
+817 KDWTWQTNVNFAYN
-831 DNKILETYMQEN
+831 DNKILETYMQDN
-843 GVPYIYETG
+843 GLPYIYEVG

-866 GDIYVNSFKRDAET
+866 GDIYVNSFKRDANGHIVLS
-880 GYIIVPGAANNGAGE
+880 GYE
-895 ITDYANA
+895 KTDASGNTYIDYENA
-902 VPQMASGQYET
+902 VPTMASGLYET
-913 YVGNTSSPYTLGW
+913 KVGNTASPYTLGW

-954 PDLDRFGISVNS
+954 PDLDRYGISTRS
-966 GNARLAAE
+966 GEARLAAE
-974 ADPANLMAYA
+974 ADPENLMAV
-984 ADGTPIHLMYLP
+984 GSNGQPIYLMYLP
-996 DGSGRKISVQKYY
+996 DGSGRKISVQKYF
-1009 ETIGQNPMEEHVYNA
+1009 ETVGQNPMEDHVYNA
-1024 TNFRMRDIALSYT
+1024 TNFRMRDIALSYS

>member
-14 AASLMGAMAWAMPVN
+14 AASMMGFMSLAVPVY
-29 AAPVPAA
+29 AASVPAA
-36 AAPSQNTATGVV
+36 AAQSQNTATGVV
-48 LDEFGDPMIGA
+48 LDEFGDPAVGVT
-59 SVRVASNPS
+59 VRVAKNLQ
-68 QGGATNIDGEF
+68 QGAATNIDGEF

-99 AEVVWNG
+99 TEVVWNG
-106 QPIEIQM
+106 SPLEVQLELNAKMM
-113 DLNTKVLGDVVVT
+113 DEVVVT

-150 RIKETNF
+150 RIKESNF
-157 VNALQGKS
+157 VNSLQGKS

-170 TPNNSGAGGGAS
+170 TPNNTGAGGGAS

-188 STSILGSN
+188 STSILGTN

-210 MGTQATDGIDMGGG
+210 MGTQATDNIDMGGG

-239 ENMTVLKGPNAAAL
+239 ENMTILKGPNAAAL

-273 SVNVNISSSTSI
+273 AVKVNISSQTSI
-285 DRIAMWPK
+285 DCIAMYPR
-293 QQQYYGIS
+293 QQQYYGITD
-301 NSGNGHNAWAAWG
+301 SGNYEHRAWAAWG
-314 PRVGTRTADEVAAY
+314 PRVGTRSEEEVAMY

-333 GARES
+333 SARES
-338 VQDYFQTGLTLN
+338 INDFFQTGVSLN
-350 NGITLSGGTELSRTY
+350 NGITLSGGTENSRTY
-365 FSYNNTYQDGIIP
+365 FSYNNTYQSGIIP
-378 GNKFTRNNV
+378 DNKFMRNNV
-387 MLKESFSLFNKK
+387 MLKEQFSLFNKK
-399 VNITASLNWI
+399 VNVSVSLNWI
-409 HQRTDNA
+409 HQRTDNS

-423 SGLYALYRT
+423 SSLFALYRT
-432 PADVDMRYFKNNYR
+432 PADIDMRYFKNNYM
-446 HTGVS
+446 HTGQT
-451 GEYLVSDPTVGN
+451 GEYLVSDPVVGN
-463 PKLAGQPIQTW
+463 PKLVGQPIQTW
-474 NWFVD
+474 EWFVD
-479 YLNNPWWVQNM
+479 YLNNPWWVNKM
-490 VNDQQ
+490 VKDQA
-495 KRDRILGNITLDWT
+495 KRDRIMGNITLDWT

-516 QTRFSVDMVMDNSL
+516 QTRFSVDMVLNNSL

-550 SGNSRTSDVYNDHM
+550 SSNSRTSDIYNDHM
-564 FTWNDRFN
+564 LTWNERFN
-572 DKIDVNVALGGSFT
+572 DKFDVNVAFGGSFT
-586 RHYSRSTTIT
+586 RHYSRSTTIQ

-603 VPNAFVPQ
+603 IPNAFVPQ
-611 NSKNYRPTNPNGSST
+611 NSKHYRPGNPNGSAT

-669 FTADGEY
+669 FTADGDY
-676 KSFGYYSFGANVL
+676 MSFGYYSAGANVL
-689 IDKFFNEDHV
+689 IDKFFNEDHN

-718 AVPNTLFARQSL
+718 AVPNTLFARQSI
-730 NFSTGALST
+730 NFSTGAIST

-769 LDVTYYNSTLRNQ
+769 IDVTYYNSTLRNQ
-782 FLYVTTATGESKP
+782 FLYVSTGTGESKP

-804 GVEIS
+804 GIEIS
-809 AGYRWVIN
+809 AGYRWAIN

-831 DNKILETYMQEN
+831 DNKILETYNQD
-843 GVPYIYETG
+843 GTPYIYETG
-852 PKAFHIKYLEGGKF
+852 PKAFHIKYLQGGKF
-866 GDIYVNSFKRDAET
+866 GDIYVNSFARDDN
-880 GYIIVPGAANNGAGE
+880 GYIKVSNASDLE
-895 ITDYANA
+895 NA

-913 YVGNTSSPYTLGW
+913 YVGNTASPYQLGW
-926 SNTFTWK
+926 NNTITWK

-954 PDLDRFGISVNS
+954 PDLDRYGISTRS
-966 GNARLAAE
+966 ADYRLAAE
-974 ADPANLMAYA
+974 RDPENLMSTK
-984 ADGTPIHLMYLP
+984 ADGTPLHLMYLP
-996 DGSGRKISVQKYY
+996 DGSGRKISVQRYF
-1009 ETIGQNPMEEHVYNA
+1009 ETIGQNPMEEHVYDA
-1024 TNFRMRDIALSYT
+1024 TNFRMRDISLAYT

-1092 CITLKFNF
+1092 AITLKFNF